1 MIWGDNLNSWRLN
14 HERETGVWHSLE
26 IRRLSAEWKL
36 ILLFSDNCT
45 DAGRSQLDICIPEV
59 EHVLLT
65 PIKR

>member
-1 MIWGDNLNSWRLN
+1 MK
-14 HERETGVWHSLE
+14 ERQGFGTVL
-26 IRRLSAEWKL
+26 RQLSAAWKL